1 MIDFKSWIAQRSTIH
16 GIAVAS
22 LVITT
27 VAAHFAG
34 ADNNTALVLGAIPYA
49 LAHMGIN
56 ETPATQSAE
65 TLAKDVLTAYLSKS
79 VSTALPGLL
88 TDLQGFIGALV
99 PPPAIN
105 PPATSTVATV
115 QVAKPAVSTIPV
127 STVGEQPNA

>member
-1 MIDFKSWIAQRSTIH
+1 MIDFKLWITQRSTIH

-65 TLAKDVLTAYLSKS
+65 TLAKDVLTAYLTKS

-88 TDLQGFIGALV
+88 ADLQGFIGSV
-99 PPPAIN
+99 MPSN
-105 PPATSTVATV
+105 PPAAS
-115 QVAKPAVSTIPV
+115 PAASAPSPVLGTAIPV
-127 STVGEQPNA
+127 STVGENHA